1 MNSNRG
7 SVRRF
12 PTEDVGRQI
21 APAAAYV
28 VLSLVF
34 IKRLMAMAEKMRQ
47 TVLSSYIYGLPKARQ
62 QGMFCCKKFV
72 RKVIEKKVDE

>member
-21 APAAAYV
+21 ASAAAYV

-47 TVLSSYIYGLPKARQ
+47 TVL
-62 QGMFCCKKFV
+62 
-72 RKVIEKKVDE
+72 

>member
-21 APAAAYV
+21 ASTAAYV

-34 IKRLMAMAEKMRQ
+34 IKRGDGGKINARLWCFMVERIKSCNVNNLQ
-47 TVLSSYIYGLPKARQ
+47 VQVQKLILSRIL
-62 QGMFCCKKFV
+62 
-72 RKVIEKKVDE
+72 

>member
-21 APAAAYV
+21 ASAVAYV
-28 VLSLVF
+28 VLSLDF
-34 IKRLMAMAEKMRQ
+34 IKRRLMVMEKN
-47 TVLSSYIYGLPKARQ
+47 TPDCALELYI
-62 QGMFCCKKFV
+62 
-72 RKVIEKKVDE
+72 

>member
-7 SVRRF
+7 SVRRS

-21 APAAAYV
+21 APTAAYV

-34 IKRLMAMAEKMRQ
+34 IKRRMAMEEKMRQ
-47 TVLSSYIYGLPKARQ
+47 TVLSHYIWDAIADGGSSMQ
-62 QGMFCCKKFV
+62 QK
-72 RKVIEKKVDE
+72 R